1 MASLW
6 CEVTVDAIMAT
17 AARSLWMDRGVILTR
32 NGGTE
37 LKVRRFYHTAHR
49 VGQFKIKNNFWG
61 KNIY

>member
-17 AARSLWMDRGVILTR
+17 AARSLWMDRGVILIH

-37 LKVRRFYHTAHR
+37 PKVR
-49 VGQFKIKNNFWG
+49 
-61 KNIY
+61 